1 MRDLTKI
8 NYIKTIDKDKW
19 LKDRKEFKIVLN
31 NFFKDKILQK
41 ELIQTW
47 YESTRGNLSNY
58 VYQKYY
64 LDLYKQNLWVNIFI
78 ILINWSIDKKSKELK
93 TNKIYEYLSM
103 FEYFKRVFN
112 LIFNLLD
119 DFEILHNEINK
130 IDRRIFEQLTIWV
143 KLEKNDIAKLRI
155 NFTNYINTI
164 TKICENLDIL
174 LCLLEIL
181 KWKKEIQINKRNAF
195 LYFNK
200 LFWWEKESN
209 NYFENIYIMRNYFLH
224 KESPDFSFFKIKMN
238 SWLLIYENH
247 FQIVIWNFTFKAY
260 QMIKGLIDFYF
271 EKYNEELKRINFTKI
286 Y

>member
-41 ELIQTW
+41 ELIQTG

-64 LDLYKQNLWVNIFI
+64 LDLYKQNLGVNIFI
-78 ILINWSIDKKSKELK
+78 ILINGSIDKKSKELK

-130 IDRRIFEQLTIWV
+130 IDRRIFEQLTIGV

-181 KWKKEIQINKRNAF
+181 KGKKEIQINKRNAF

-200 LFWWEKESN
+200 LFGGEKESN

-238 SWLLIYENH
+238 SGLLIYENH
-247 FQIVIWNFTFKAY
+247 FQIVIGNFTFKAY

>member
-1 MRDLTKI
+1 
-8 NYIKTIDKDKW
+8 
-19 LKDRKEFKIVLN
+19 
-31 NFFKDKILQK
+31 
-41 ELIQTW
+41 
-47 YESTRGNLSNY
+47 
-58 VYQKYY
+58 
-64 LDLYKQNLWVNIFI
+64 
-78 ILINWSIDKKSKELK
+78 
-93 TNKIYEYLSM
+93 M